1 MNRPSELPF
10 AALFEFQLVSHTRHT
25 HRAIAIGNLAE
36 VQSVLDAKI
45 NGVPLSIAA
54 PPPPPPPVQP
64 QPSHFVLPPTTPI
77 SLMNTPMWQPPSVTT
92 SAVLMPSNP
101 NTRAEPSAVSTVNWN
116 APPPQPQA
124 SAYTPHSG
132 VVNDAMQTSD
142 YYERSDFPWSQLL
155 VRLNKQVFGNDTFRP
170 LQRAVIN
177 ATLSGR
183 DCFVLMPTGGG
194 KSLCYQLPA
203 LMDGCDDDPRPE
215 RRGLFGVTVVVSPLL
230 SLIEDQCMQLHS
242 TGVKA
247 AMLVSTQPF
256 EVAREIIEP
265 LRAAA
270 RGGPPPALRLLY
282 LTPEKLARSGMIVSV
297 LDGLY
302 GAGLLRRFVVDEA
315 HCVSMWG
322 HDFRQDYAQLGVLKQ
337 RYPLVP
343 LIALTAT
350 ATEAVR
356 VDVQQHLGIA
366 TDSCV
371 RFQRSFNRA
380 NLVYEVY
387 EKKRSVVADMA
398 AFIRQHYP
406 RDGSGIVYCFSTYD
420 CEKVAEEFSNEHNMP
435 ALPYHAK
442 LPPAT
447 REETHRKWSASHVR
461 VVCATIA
468 FGMGINKPDVRFV
481 LHHTLPKSLEGYYQ
495 ESGRAGRDG
504 HQSHAVLY
512 FSLGDMF
519 RLRSLVDASVDE
531 QAASMTPAEVAR
543 RKRDAA
549 ESIARVVSYAQ
560 NRVECRRQQQLAYF
574 GETFNASDCK
584 RTCDNCAAARTGI
597 ERDVRVVALGMLAI
611 VRIVSSLR
619 TNCTLTTVINVARG
633 GNAKALLAMVDSM
646 PALRPHRGCAEALA
660 PSDCERVIMQ
670 MTTMSVLDTEVRKD
684 PRFTQRPPFNCLLP
698 GRRADE
704 FERNVQPL
712 VMRFVASPASSDG
725 GSKRKARGAAATK
738 KVAAAAPPTAL
749 APTIVR
755 ALRPSNDE
763 IDIDDDDEDY
773 RVGHV
778 DEIDDFEFEEEPPP
792 KQRAATS
799 AATSVAAG
807 ASKTAR
813 EWRAQT
819 FAPDSNVSE
828 VDSERRTRL
837 RKELIDL
844 REAVALESNARPY
857 HIVRDNDIENMART
871 LPTEHSK
878 IASFFVAPNVLNM
891 FGERFLTVLRKA
903 EADGMVPLPPL
914 LILD

>member
-1 MNRPSELPF
+1 
-10 AALFEFQLVSHTRHT
+10 
-25 HRAIAIGNLAE
+25 
-36 VQSVLDAKI
+36 
-45 NGVPLSIAA
+45 
-54 PPPPPPPVQP
+54 
-64 QPSHFVLPPTTPI
+64 
-77 SLMNTPMWQPPSVTT
+77 
-92 SAVLMPSNP
+92 MPSNS
-101 NTRAEPSAVSTVNWN
+101 NARFEGAGAGAVSTVNWSV
-116 APPPQPQA
+116 PPPQPQA

-142 YYERSDFPWSQLL
+142 FYDRSDFPWSQLL
-155 VRLNKQVFGNDTFRP
+155 VRLNKQVFGNDSFRP

-203 LMDGCDDDPRPE
+203 LMDGCEDDPRAD

-242 TGVKA
+242 TGVNA
-247 AMLVSTQPF
+247 AMLVSTQSF
-256 EVAREIIEP
+256 EVGREIIEP

-387 EKKRSVVADMA
+387 EKKKSVVADMA
-398 AFIRQHYP
+398 AFIRRHYP
-406 RDGSGIVYCFSTYD
+406 RDGSGIVYCFSTFD
-420 CEKVAEEFSNEHNMP
+420 CEKVAEEFSKEHNMP

-442 LPPAT
+442 LPPAQ
-447 REETHRKWSASHVR
+447 REDTHRKWSASHVR

-574 GETFNASDCK
+574 GEAFDARDCK
-584 RTCDNCAAARTGI
+584 RTCDNCAAALTGV
-597 ERDVRVVALGMLAI
+597 ERDVRVVALGLLAI
-611 VRIVSSLR
+611 VRVMSTSR
-619 TNCTLTTVINVARG
+619 ANCTLASVLHVARG
-633 GNAKALLAMVDSM
+633 GNAKALLAMVQAM
-646 PALRPHRGCAEALA
+646 PALGPHRGCAESLA
-660 PSDCERVIMQ
+660 PSDCERVLMQ
-670 MTTMSVLDTEVRKD
+670 LTTMNVLDTEVRKV
-684 PRFTQRPPFNCLLP
+684 PNVAKRAPLNCLLP

-704 FERNVQPL
+704 FERSAQPL
-712 VMRFVASPASSDG
+712 VMRFVAPAASSDG
-725 GSKRKARGAAATK
+725 GSKRKSRGAAAGAGGSARGK
-738 KVAAAAPPTAL
+738 KAAAAPPTAL
-749 APTIVR
+749 VPTTVR
-755 ALRPSNDE
+755 AIRPVNDE
-763 IDIDDDDEDY
+763 IDIDDDDDDDYGLSHIED
-773 RVGHV
+773 
-778 DEIDDFEFEEEPPP
+778 IDDDEYDFPPV
-792 KQRAATS
+792 RTAAANTAAAATS
-799 AATSVAAG
+799 STKAP
-807 ASKTAR
+807 AR

-819 FAPDSNVSE
+819 FVPESNVAE

-837 RKELIDL
+837 RKDLIDL
-844 REAVALESNARPY
+844 RETVALESNSRPY
-857 HIVRDNDIENMART
+857 YIVRDNDIENIART

-878 IASFFVAPNVLNM
+878 IASFFVAPNVLHN
-891 FGERFLTVLRKA
+891 FGERFLTVVRKA
-903 EADGMVPLPPL
+903 EADGLPRLPPVVVL
-914 LILD
+914 E